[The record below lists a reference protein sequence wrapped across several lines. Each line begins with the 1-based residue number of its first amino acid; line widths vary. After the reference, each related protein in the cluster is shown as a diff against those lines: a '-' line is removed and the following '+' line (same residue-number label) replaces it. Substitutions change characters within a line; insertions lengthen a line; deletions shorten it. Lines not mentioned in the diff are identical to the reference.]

1 MRINLYFPNDLSVL
15 LHMLQLL
22 VCIFLPTN
30 VSTQNIPTRPNILFM
45 VSDDMRPNLNVYHP
59 EGLTQAPITPNIDK
73 LAQNGI
79 FFSRAYTQYAF
90 CSPSRNS
97 FMVGRRPDTTKVW
110 NFINDFRQEGNLS
123 WTTIPQAF
131 KNNGYITTGM
141 GKLFHPGHPP
151 KNDLP
156 YSWTQKWNGTDVSYW
171 EGASQLDCCHD
182 AQKQAHMYCDM
193 QANKTIDYQLADL
206 AISRL
211 EFLNQKQSEA
221 PFFLGIGFRKPHVYW
236 CYPIEIQNLYPPVD
250 QIDVPVKEARTAPK
264 DMPYIAY
271 TGSPV
276 FGHTAPD
283 WHDYKQRPDSPIP
296 LDSLR
301 AARRGYYGA
310 ITWVDRQV
318 GRVLD
323 ALDNFGLT
331 NSTIVVFTA
340 DHGFQLGEHAEF
352 EKYTA
357 FELAT
362 RVPLIVSVP
371 WITPDDKKGSRSD
384 ALVELVDIEP
394 TLVDLA
400 NLNNRSGLTTL
411 EGTSFKPLLAHPN
424 QKWKNATFSQHARS
438 WKGDPN
444 VLPDHCPNVARN
456 NITHMGYT
464 IRSKDWRYTEWLIW
478 NGTTL
483 KPNWGKNIGIELYDH
498 RNDACQI
505 SDFNSFENSNV
516 ANQPQYADIV
526 TELSAALRAGWR
538 NALPP

>member
-1 MRINLYFPNDLSVL
+1 MATLLTKKCDLFVLFYVLQFFAYFDYAISSSTENVPN
-15 LHMLQLL
+15 
-22 VCIFLPTN
+22 
-30 VSTQNIPTRPNILFM
+30 RPNILFM

-59 EGLTQAPITPNIDK
+59 QGLSQAPITPNLDK
-73 LAQNGI
+73 LAQSGI
-79 FFSRAYTQYAF
+79 VFSRAYTQYAF

-110 NFINDFRQEGNLS
+110 NFINNFRQAGNLT
-123 WTTIPQAF
+123 WTTIPEAF

-151 KNDLP
+151 NNDLP
-156 YSWTQKWNGTDVSYW
+156 YSWTQKWDGTNISYW
-171 EGASQLDCCHD
+171 QGPSQLDCCHD
-182 AQKQAHMYCDM
+182 KEKQAHMYCNM

-206 AISRL
+206 AITRL
-211 EFLNQKQSEA
+211 KFLNQKQSEA

-236 CYPIEIQNLYPPVD
+236 CYPKEIQDLYPPVD
-250 QIDVPVKEARTAPK
+250 QIDVPVEEARTAPK
-264 DMPYIAY
+264 NMPYIAY

-283 WHDYKQRPDSPIP
+283 WHNYKQRPDSPIP

-310 ITWVDRQV
+310 ITWVDKQV

-323 ALDNFGLT
+323 ALDNLGLT
-331 NSTIVVFTA
+331 KSTIIVFTA

-371 WITPDDKKGSRSD
+371 WITPDEKKGSRAD

-400 NLNNRSGLTTL
+400 GLTNKTGLTTL
-411 EGTSFKPLLAHPN
+411 EGTSFKPILANPTRE
-424 QKWKNATFSQHARS
+424 WKNATFSQHARL
-438 WKGDPN
+438 WKGDPAI
-444 VLPDHCPNVARN
+444 LPNHCSGCPRDTF
-456 NITHMGYT
+456 THMGYT
-464 IRSKDWRYTEWLIW
+464 IRSKDWRYTEWLLW
-478 NGTTL
+478 DGEAL
-483 KPNWGKNIGIELYDH
+483 QPKWDQNIGIELYDH
-498 RNDACQI
+498 RKDQCQV
-505 SDFNSFENSNV
+505 SDFNSFENVNV
-516 ANQPQYADIV
+516 ANETQFADVV
-526 TELSAALRAGWR
+526 TKLAAALRAGWR
-538 NALPP
+538 HALPP